1 MIIDVACGP
10 EHTVAMT
17 PDGRVFTWGFGG
29 YGRLGHNTNENE
41 MVPRLLMHMKPSN
54 VHTGGACAIF
64 AGGSSC
70 FVESRTQKQMFFW
83 GQLKASGEATMY
95 PKRYEDIS
103 SVAPEVFDVGMKHV
117 LVSDGTNTFS
127 MVCAPP
133 PTPSVVGSHIARP
146 LSPTP
151 TRVSPSSFFRVLA
164 FALAS
169 QNRGFW
175 LTGFSP
181 LSRSISDHATSGHP
195 HLVDNLAIQ
204 GASPCYGELGYGES
218 IAGRS
223 STIFQPAGP
232 LNGIPIIGIACGIV
246 RTQRI
251 PTSPASP
258 PLVADDEPPPLPP
271 SAARLPWQVVPL
283 AHATLPISP
292 FHFCIVSR
300 FVPPKNH

>member
-151 TRVSPSSFFRVLA
+151 TRVSPWSFFRVLA
-164 FALAS
+164 CALAS

-175 LTGFSP
+175 LTVSNYASLLCRARSRTMQHLAIHIWSTIWPSRERRRATASWATARASP
-181 LSRSISDHATSGHP
+181 GGRAPYSSPPDRLTGSRSS
-195 HLVDNLAIQ
+195 
-204 GASPCYGELGYGES
+204 ASP
-218 IAGRS
+218 
-223 STIFQPAGP
+223 
-232 LNGIPIIGIACGIV
+232 
-246 RTQRI
+246 
-251 PTSPASP
+251 
-258 PLVADDEPPPLPP
+258 VAL
-271 SAARLPWQVVPL
+271 
-283 AHATLPISP
+283 
-292 FHFCIVSR
+292 
-300 FVPPKNH
+300 